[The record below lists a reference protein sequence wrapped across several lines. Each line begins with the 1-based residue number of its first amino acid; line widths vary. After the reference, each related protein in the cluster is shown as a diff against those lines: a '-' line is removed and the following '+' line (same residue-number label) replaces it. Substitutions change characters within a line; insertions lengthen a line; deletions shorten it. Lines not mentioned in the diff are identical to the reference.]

1 MSLLL
6 DALQRS
12 EQRPPLTLAPTES
25 VPAESVPPSPA
36 PAASSTQEQPLSLAP
51 GPSTAPP
58 SAAPASASA
67 PVRPAAAG
75 SARQAAQTMVGATI
89 PATAPVPQARVRRLV
104 FSLLLGLVLAAVSWF
119 GWQYWQSSQR
129 SSLAVTPPTAQPLA
143 DGAALPAAADA
154 AASADDMAPADA
166 ASAAVD
172 GNGDAPGATA
182 MPGVVGDA
190 PTPGTPSAGERAA
203 QAVPPV
209 SPPKPRTPAAAKPLD
224 AAQAASAKDALPAP
238 RPPRPEPESAPA
250 RNAAARDAD
259 RVPAAAAEPATADT
273 SAPSA
278 ATPTT
283 PPAGGAATPGRA
295 GKLPAAP
302 QDARLVRSETQRRL
316 QSAWTALGQND
327 AVRAQALYQQVL
339 AERPDDPDAT
349 LGLAVALHRQRQL
362 EPAWKAYQRSLHLW
376 PENETARTGLL
387 SILSE
392 SDPVTAE
399 SRLQEWVQ
407 TRPRDA
413 AAQSALG
420 NLLGRQGR
428 WAEALGP
435 LTQAQSLAPERAA
448 HAYNLAVALDQS
460 RRYEDALRMYRQALQ
475 IGGAGIPVKAIEY
488 RLQDLQEQLSR

>member
-1 MSLLL
+1 
-6 DALQRS
+6 
-12 EQRPPLTLAPTES
+12 
-25 VPAESVPPSPA
+25 
-36 PAASSTQEQPLSLAP
+36 
-51 GPSTAPP
+51 
-58 SAAPASASA
+58 
-67 PVRPAAAG
+67 
-75 SARQAAQTMVGATI
+75 MVGATT
-89 PATAPVPQARVRRLV
+89 PATASAPQARVRRLV
-104 FSLLLGLVLAAVSWF
+104 LSLLLGLVLAVVSWF

-143 DGAALPAAADA
+143 DGAALPTAADA
-154 AASADDMAPADA
+154 ATPADGMAPADA
-166 ASAAVD
+166 ASAAVG
-172 GNGDAPGATA
+172 GNGDAPGAIAT
-182 MPGVVGDA
+182 PGVVGDA
-190 PTPGTPSAGERAA
+190 PTPGTTPTGERAA

-209 SPPKPRTPAAAKPLD
+209 SPMPPRTPAAAKALD
-224 AAQAASAKDALPAP
+224 AAQTTSAKDTQPAP
-238 RPPRPEPESAPA
+238 RPPRSEPESAPA
-250 RNAAARDAD
+250 RTAAVRDAD
-259 RVPAAAAEPATADT
+259 RAPAAAAEPATADT

-278 ATPTT
+278 AAPTT
-283 PPAGGAATPGRA
+283 PPVGGAATPGRA
-295 GKLPAAP
+295 GKPPAAP
-302 QDARLVRSETQRRL
+302 QDARLVRSEAQRRL

-387 SILSE
+387 AILSE

-475 IGGAGIPVKAIEY
+475 IGGTGIPVKAIEY